1 MFKRPSFFALLLSG
15 SVFVSA
21 LVAPVI
27 AADPPSAVGSMLKLL
42 KSGRVP
48 EQRLGTIVKL
58 ICDRGNEHDLR
69 FVFDQIVEPDHWPND
84 LQSSALQQLSDA
96 STTRKVT
103 PAGDLSEIDKLFGS
117 DQKAI
122 RETSIQLAGQ
132 WNVSSAFDSLKSIAS
147 NSETSFEVQTIAL
160 LAMTKIAPDKTK
172 SLLSNLAQGD
182 HSFNERS
189 TAIRVLSRID
199 VKAAATLAAKAL
211 VDAGEHDLP
220 TTILD
225 GFLDREG
232 GSNVLATAIE
242 VNPPRGDV
250 AKLALRHMFSIG
262 RTDKELSAVLSKIAG
277 IAGDPKPP
285 TKAELAALVI
295 EVNEQGDPA
304 RGEQVFRRND
314 LSCMKCHAVSKAGG
328 QIGPDLS
335 AIGAS
340 SPLDYVVMSVLD
352 PDQSIKEAYTTRVVI
367 TTAGRIHQGLVA
379 DRTANALVLKDA
391 TGKQTSIPIGD
402 IEDEV
407 EGKSLMPKGLV
418 KFMTHAEFIDLAKYL
433 SMLGKPGEYAIRSTQ
448 RMQRWKLLTETPQEL
463 IDEVPTLS
471 SFEDLVLRSKSWL
484 SVYAKVNGELPLD
497 ELITQ
502 TSQPVVYVQGELN
515 VSNGGTI
522 QGTLNS
528 AEGIQL
534 WLDDEQLESGAM
546 FEKTLGA
553 GVHTVTLRIDSN
565 ARQAGAVKLE
575 FNRPNGSK
583 AEFAV
588 VDGN

>member
-1 MFKRPSFFALLLSG
+1 MLKRPCVHLLMLLST
-15 SVFVSA
+15 VFISA
-21 LVAPVI
+21 LNSPVE
-27 AADPPSAVGSMLKLL
+27 AAEPPSAVGSMLKLL

-58 ICDRGNEHDLR
+58 ICDRGNEHDLK
-69 FVFDQIVEPDHWPND
+69 FVFDQIVEPDHWSME
-84 LQSSALQQLSDA
+84 LRSSALQQLSDA
-96 STTRKVT
+96 STTRKIK
-103 PAGDLSEIDKLFGS
+103 PAGDLAEIVKLFDS
-117 DQKAI
+117 DQKEIHKTA
-122 RETSIQLAGQ
+122 IQLAGQ
-132 WNVSSAFDSLKSIAS
+132 WNVSSAFNSLKSIAT
-147 NSETSFEVQTIAL
+147 NAGTSFEVQTSAL
-160 LAMTKIAPDKTK
+160 LSMARIAPDKAK
-172 SLLSNLAQGD
+172 SLLSKFAQAG
-182 HSFNERS
+182 HSFHKRS

-199 VKAAATLAAKAL
+199 VEAAANLAAKAL
-211 VDAGEHDLP
+211 VDAGERDLP
-220 TTILD
+220 VTILD

-232 GSNVLATAIE
+232 GSKVLAAAVE
-242 VNPPRGDV
+242 VNPPQGDV
-250 AKLALRHMFSIG
+250 AKLALRHMYSIG
-262 RTDKELSAVLSKIAG
+262 RTDKELSDVLSKIAG

-285 TKAELAALVI
+285 TKAELAALVV
-295 EVNEQGDPA
+295 EVNEHGDPA
-304 RGEQVFRRND
+304 RGERVFRRND

-352 PDQSIKEAYTTRVVI
+352 PDQSIKEAYTTRVVV

-418 KFMTHAEFIDLAKYL
+418 KFMTHAEFIDLAKFI
-433 SMLGKPGEYAIRSTQ
+433 SMLGKPGDYAIRTTQ
-448 RMQRWKLLTETPQEL
+448 RMQRWRLLADPPQEL

-484 SVYAKVNGELPLD
+484 PVYAKVNGELPL
-497 ELITQ
+497 EEMITRN
-502 TSQPVVYVQGELN
+502 SQPVVYLQGELN
-515 VSNGGTI
+515 VSKSGMI

-528 AEGIQL
+528 AQGVQL
-534 WLDDEQLESGAM
+534 WLDDEQLEPGET
-546 FEKTLGA
+546 FEKNLEA
-553 GVHTVTLRIDSN
+553 GVHAFTLRIDSN
-565 ARQAGAVKLE
+565 ARQADAVKLE
-575 FNRPNGSK
+575 FNRLDGSK

>member
-1 MFKRPSFFALLLSG
+1 MLKRPGVFVLILLSSIYVFALASP
-15 SVFVSA
+15 A
-21 LVAPVI
+21 VA
-27 AADPPSAVGSMLKLL
+27 AEPPSAVGSMLKLL

-84 LQSSALQQLSDA
+84 LRSSALLQLSDA
-96 STTRKVT
+96 STTRKVV
-103 PAGDLSEIDKLFGS
+103 PSGDLSDIAQLFDS
-117 DQKAI
+117 NQKEI
-122 RETSIQLAGQ
+122 RETAIQLAGQ
-132 WNVSSAFDSLKSIAS
+132 WNIPAAFESLKSIAT
-147 NSETSFEVQTIAL
+147 NDQVNFEVQTSAL
-160 LAMTKIAPDKTK
+160 LSMANIAPDKTK
-172 SLLSNLAQGD
+172 SLLSNIAQAD
-182 HSFNERS
+182 HTFHERS

-199 VKAAATLAAKAL
+199 VDAAASLAAKAL
-211 VDAGEHDLP
+211 VDAGERDLP
-220 TTILD
+220 ATILD

-232 GSNVLATAIE
+232 GSKVLATAVE
-242 VNPPRGDV
+242 ANPPQGDV

-262 RTDKELSAVLSKIAG
+262 RTDKELSDVLSKIAG

-295 EVNEQGDPA
+295 EVNEQGDAA
-304 RGEQVFRRND
+304 RGERVFRRND

-340 SPLDYVVMSVLD
+340 SPVDYVVMSVLD
-352 PDQSIKEAYTTRVVI
+352 PDQAIKEAYTTRVVV
-367 TTAGRIHQGLVA
+367 TTAGRIHQGLVS

-391 TGKQTSIPIGD
+391 TGKQTSIPIDD
-402 IEDEV
+402 IEDEI

-418 KFMTHAEFIDLAKYL
+418 KFMTHAEFIDLAKFL
-433 SMLGKPGEYAIRSTQ
+433 SMLGRPGEYAIRSTQ
-448 RMQRWKLLTETPQEL
+448 RMQRWKLLTESPQEL

-484 SVYAKVNGELPLD
+484 SVYAKANGELPLE
-497 ELITQ
+497 ELITR

-515 VSNGGTI
+515 VSKVGVI

-534 WLDDEQLESGAM
+534 WLDDEQLESGET
-546 FEKTLGA
+546 FENHLDPGI
-553 GVHTVTLRIDSN
+553 HSITLRIDSN
-565 ARQAGAVKLE
+565 ARQADAIKLE
-575 FNRPNGSK
+575 FKRPNGSK

-588 VDGN
+588 IDGN